1 MLWEP
6 AFKLDIPFDEPFLEY
21 TTRCNSKT
29 YYYLAVS
36 VFFDIPLLVHSY
48 QYKQNLLKEVRQ
60 RTGVES
66 APIFCI
72 QNQYDYHR
80 QIAGTKYRYK
90 NFIVDDPC
98 VFRYCQLP
106 EEIGIYNPEEVRDLV
121 LTYLAFIEKLKGP
134 ELILDFAYNPINQNI
149 GCGGYIGR

>member
-6 AFKLDIPFDEPFLEY
+6 AFKLDIPFDEPFSEY

-72 QNQYDYHR
+72 QNRTITTGKLQVLN
-80 QIAGTKYRYK
+80 T
-90 NFIVDDPC
+90 
-98 VFRYCQLP
+98 
-106 EEIGIYNPEEVRDLV
+106 GIKILS
-121 LTYLAFIEKLKGP
+121 LTTHVCSDTANCRKKSVYTTQKK
-134 ELILDFAYNPINQNI
+134 
-149 GCGGYIGR
+149 